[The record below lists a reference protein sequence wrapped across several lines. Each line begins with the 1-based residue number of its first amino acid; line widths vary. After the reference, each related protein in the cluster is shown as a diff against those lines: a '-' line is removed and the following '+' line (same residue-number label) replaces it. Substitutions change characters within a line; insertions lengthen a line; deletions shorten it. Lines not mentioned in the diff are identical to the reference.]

1 MKREWRDRFESVLLL
16 PRVTELQQT
25 RSDGNVV
32 KITEYDLSKDN
43 FNPIIS
49 GAVRTHSEKVPEVP
63 VTPVTK
69 RTDRQSR
76 AESRVRSPRSPVR
89 DR

>member
-1 MKREWRDRFESVLLL
+1 MYLLIFS
-16 PRVTELQQT
+16 RVTEVQQT
-25 RSDGNVV
+25 RGDGNVV

-49 GAVRTHSEKVPEVP
+49 GAVRTHSDNVDKPPETSKSP
-63 VTPVTK
+63 VSTK

-76 AESRVRSPRSPVR
+76 ADSRTRSPSSTR